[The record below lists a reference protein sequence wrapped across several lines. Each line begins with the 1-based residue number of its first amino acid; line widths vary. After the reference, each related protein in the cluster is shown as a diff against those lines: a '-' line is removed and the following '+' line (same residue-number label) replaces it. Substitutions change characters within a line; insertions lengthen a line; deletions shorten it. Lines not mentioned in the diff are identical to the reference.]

1 MNIFVLDRDPFVAA
15 GYYCDKHVPKMCLE
29 IYQQLGSA
37 VIRHGAQP
45 WEMPLTKSGTPLKE
59 AHRNHPCTRWVGD
72 TRANFNW
79 AVMHGI
85 GLCTEYTNRYGK
97 IHSCE
102 RGILHLGQMAEMI
115 PDGSLT
121 SFAQAMPDEYKC
133 IDPVRAYKNYYLGD
147 KKRFA
152 KWEKLN
158 NTPSWWVV

>member
-15 GYYCDKHVPKMCLE
+15 GYYCDKHVPKICLE